1 MTRMRHK
8 SVEPKDKLMIRE
20 ADQLIATYIT
30 QDPQRPGSYNAVVQP
45 YGVPVWALAAH
56 LRALGED
63 VAQVAA
69 EYQLP
74 HEAVEAALV
83 YYHKY
88 RDAIDARIAANEVA
102 DDGGTP
108 ILRDAA

>member
-1 MTRMRHK
+1 
-8 SVEPKDKLMIRE
+8 MIRE
-20 ADQLIATYIT
+20 ADHLLATYIS
-30 QDPQRPGSYNAVVQP
+30 QDPQRPGIYNAVVHP
-45 YGVPVWALAAH
+45 SGVPVWALAAH
-56 LRALGED
+56 LRALHED

-88 RDAIDARIAANEVA
+88 RDAIDARIVANEVPDA
-102 DDGGTP
+102 GGTP
-108 ILRDAA
+108 VLGDVA

>member
-1 MTRMRHK
+1 
-8 SVEPKDKLMIRE
+8 MIRE
-20 ADQLIATYIT
+20 ADQLVATYIT
-30 QDPQRPGSYNAVVQP
+30 HDPRRPGIYNAVVQP
-45 YGVPVWALAAH
+45 EGVPVWALAAH
-56 LRALGED
+56 LRALDDD

-74 HEAVEAALV
+74 HAAVEAALM

-102 DDGGTP
+102 DVAM
-108 ILRDAA
+108 L

>member
-1 MTRMRHK
+1 
-8 SVEPKDKLMIRE
+8 MIRE
-20 ADQLIATYIT
+20 ADQLVATYIA
-30 QDPQRPGSYNAVVQP
+30 QDSQHPGIYNALVQP
-45 YGVPVWALAAH
+45 GGVPVWALAAH
-56 LRALGED
+56 LRALDED

-74 HEAVEAALV
+74 HEAVEAALA
-83 YYHKY
+83 YYHQH

-108 ILRDAA
+108 VLRDAA